1 MLGMTAITPATP
13 NRTIFCPRKSDG
25 VSILFGRDVKRNHHS
40 QNARPTRYQVV
51 FERAHKSVRQT
62 LRIAVGVREVT
73 LGGYPTG
80 GVADGKAVPSAISGE
95 EKPATHSLSIGRPGA
110 QHEHIPPKG

>member
-1 MLGMTAITPATP
+1 M
-13 NRTIFCPRKSDG
+13 
-25 VSILFGRDVKRNHHS
+25 
-40 QNARPTRYQVV
+40 
-51 FERAHKSVRQT
+51 
-62 LRIAVGVREVT
+62 T

-110 QHEHIPPKG
+110 QHEAHTAQRLG